1 MFFVAFLAGLI
12 ISFVASLPAGPVNL
26 SIVHATLIHGRRS
39 GLHIAFGA
47 LIVET
52 LYAGLAV
59 FGVHLIFSDEIFL
72 KRVSLISIPVLIVLG
87 LVSLFKKDFLKRYET
102 RNGKNDFLTGV
113 SLTLSNPMLLLFWI
127 TVSAFLQANE
137 WMKRDLLNNL
147 AFIGG
152 VSGGVF
158 LLFYFL
164 VLITSRQNKKV
175 TPRFK
180 RNMNV
185 MLGWLFLGLAIIMTL
200 KALWEFF
207 SGKL

>member
-1 MFFVAFLAGLI
+1 MFLIAFLAGLI
-12 ISFVASLPAGPVNL
+12 ISFIASLPAGPVNL

-39 GLHIAFGA
+39 GLHIALGA
-47 LIVET
+47 LIIET
-52 LYAGLAV
+52 IYAALAV

-72 KRVSLISIPVLIVLG
+72 KRVSLVSIPVLIILG

-102 RNGKNDFLTGV
+102 RNGKNDFFTGV
-113 SLTLSNPMLLLFWI
+113 SLTLSNPMILLFWI

-137 WMKRDLLNNL
+137 WMNQDLLNNL

-152 VSGGVF
+152 VSLGVF

-164 VLITSRQNKKV
+164 ILITSRQNKKV

-185 MLGWLFLGLAIIMTL
+185 ILGWVFVGLGILMSF
-200 KALWEFF
+200 KAAWEYF
-207 SGKL
+207 SGRL